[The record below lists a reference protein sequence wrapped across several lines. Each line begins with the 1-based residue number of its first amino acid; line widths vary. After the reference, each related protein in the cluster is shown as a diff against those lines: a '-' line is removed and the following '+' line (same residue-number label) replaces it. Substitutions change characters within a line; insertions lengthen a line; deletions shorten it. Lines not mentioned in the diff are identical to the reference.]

1 MQMRQRVCALG
12 LALAALFVFASCGK
26 NENQRFDEFI
36 ETQFRETLESD
47 YVTMHIL
54 TEDPSV
60 YGVDRADVPVNL
72 GARYDEE
79 SRADSAEETAETLD
93 ELMSIRRDGLSED
106 RQETYDLLLRQL
118 TLSEEAAAFDGMA
131 PVFDSMSGLHY
142 QLPTMLA
149 DWLVRSEQDAE
160 DLILLVEDVQPY
172 VQSALDYT
180 VQQQQDGLLMLD
192 IDSVIDYCEGIL
204 EAGTDSAVLDSMC
217 ASIEALGLDE
227 AKTQDLTQRLTQ
239 AFETSFLPAYQA
251 IHDTMTQLKAGQNNE
266 LGLSALVNGREYY
279 SLLMKQSTGSDKSVD
294 EIRALMEQAFQEHAL
309 RMQSLAV
316 KDPSAVEQLF
326 DPSLTTPYTSYE
338 EMLESLRENM
348 SDEFPDVGDLDYVIF
363 DINEEIAS
371 DTGVAAYFNVPAL
384 DVSTPYQLRVNPNL
398 GDIASLDVYS
408 TVAHEGFPGH
418 MYQYAYWYG
427 TEQPPLRKA
436 LLDEAAY
443 TEGYAVY
450 AQYEAMEYLD
460 DLSTTFTDLRREYD
474 LVTYCGLILTDIGIH
489 YDGWN
494 MDETREFWDS
504 IGFSMDD
511 ETFELQYRQL
521 QANPCA
527 FEPYYVGYE
536 EIRALKEEAQDVLGD
551 SFTDLGFNTA
561 LLESGP
567 ASFDVVERHI
577 EAYIKSAA

>member
-1 MQMRQRVCALG
+1 MQMRQRACALG
-12 LALAALFVFASCGK
+12 LALAALFVFASCGR
-26 NENQRFDEFI
+26 NENQRFDEFL

-54 TEDPSV
+54 TEDPSA

-79 SRADSAEETAETLD
+79 SRADSAEETGETLD
-93 ELMSIRRDGLSED
+93 ELMSIRREGLSED

-142 QLPTMLA
+142 QIPTMFA

-192 IDSVIDYCEGIL
+192 LDSVIEYSEGIV

-217 ASIEALGLDE
+217 VSIEALGLDD

-251 IHDTMTQLKAGQNNE
+251 ICDTMTQLKAGQNNE

-309 RMQSLAV
+309 RMQSLAM

-326 DPSLTTPYTSYE
+326 DPLSQPRILPMRRCWKACGRTCPESSRTSE
-338 EMLESLRENM
+338 TSITSFSTSMRRSPQIPVWPPTSTCPRWT
-348 SDEFPDVGDLDYVIF
+348 SPRRISS
-363 DINEEIAS
+363 AS
-371 DTGVAAYFNVPAL
+371 IPISETSPLSTCIRPWRTRDSRVTCI
-384 DVSTPYQLRVNPNL
+384 STP
-398 GDIASLDVYS
+398 
-408 TVAHEGFPGH
+408 T
-418 MYQYAYWYG
+418 G
-427 TEQPPLRKA
+427 TAR
-436 LLDEAAY
+436 
-443 TEGYAVY
+443 
-450 AQYEAMEYLD
+450 
-460 DLSTTFTDLRREYD
+460 SSR
-474 LVTYCGLILTDIGIH
+474 
-489 YDGWN
+489 
-494 MDETREFWDS
+494 
-504 IGFSMDD
+504 
-511 ETFELQYRQL
+511 
-521 QANPCA
+521 PCA
-527 FEPYYVGYE
+527 RRCSTRRP
-536 EIRALKEEAQDVLGD
+536 IRRAMR
-551 SFTDLGFNTA
+551 STHSMRRWNI
-561 LLESGP
+561 SM
-567 ASFDVVERHI
+567 I
-577 EAYIKSAA
+577 